1 MSHYSDSD
9 SVNSFDNSC
18 DNSDNDCIL
27 QSECFIQFVENIQQ
41 DSISN
46 SEKYITETPQPADVD
61 LNVIFE
67 PIHLENNLHYN
78 QEPEQKPQIVQE
90 LEQKPQIVQELEQ
103 EPQIVKELEQTPQ
116 IVKEP
121 QIVQELEQIIQK
133 NESQTKINIVKPEL
147 VKNNFLQKCVIS

>member
-1 MSHYSDSD
+1 MSYYSDSD

-46 SEKYITETPQPADVD
+46 SEQYITETPQPSDVD

-78 QEPEQKPQIVQE
+78 MQIAQESEQIPQIVQE
-90 LEQKPQIVQELEQ
+90 LEQTPQIVQELEQ
-103 EPQIVKELEQTPQ
+103 I
-116 IVKEP
+116 P
-121 QIVQELEQIIQK
+121 QIVQELEQIIQE

-147 VKNNFLQKCVIS
+147 VKNNTTIPNIKNKNNILQNCIIS